1 MAETVRLTFDI
12 VQRVRYPPELLPF
25 SAVFTVPAQKYV
37 SPAILDIKKLNVKK
51 IIERMVVLAYVSQPR
66 NTSID
71 LEYKV
76 DNITRELDTE
86 AMKNYPELEELFLPA
101 TDKLY
106 LNYKNTSG
114 VDVTNY
120 YSVLGLWVLAPTT
133 VEKMLYKYYDVIS
146 SEMSEED
153 KLARMELIPVEERRL
168 AAKYG
173 IIKLLEKGT
182 YPLRPSP
189 DPLRDLG
196 FKLEREYQVIRE
208 EVDTFTGAIE
218 AGQESLVFDIKPNE
232 RKGEFVVLTGIS
244 AQPPADPA
252 YGTQIVV
259 ERDEEGEY
267 FRLDC
272 YPMSLDWYLPMWIPA
287 TVRLR
292 VSVWTDTAIS
302 SWSCRIRY
310 KICRLNNILR
320 ARWFYDDFV
329 AKHPELEE
337 FAERVRLGIW

>member
-12 VQRVRYPPELLPF
+12 VQRVRYPPELIPF

-51 IIERMVVLAYVSQPR
+51 IIERMVVLSYISQPR
-66 NTSID
+66 NTSVK

-76 DNITRELDTE
+76 DNISREIDTS
-86 AMKNYPELEELFLPA
+86 AMPNYPDLEELFLPA
-101 TDKLY
+101 HDKVW

-114 VDVTNY
+114 ADVTNY
-120 YSVLGLWVLAPTT
+120 YSVLGLWVLSPTV
-133 VEKMLYKYYDVIS
+133 VEKMMYTYYDVIS
-146 SEMSEED
+146 SELTEEE
-153 KLARMELIPVEERRL
+153 KLMKMELIPIEERRL

-173 IIKLLEKGT
+173 VIKLLEKGT

-189 DPLRDLG
+189 NPMKDLM

-208 EVDTFTGAIE
+208 ETRTITPSIE
-218 AGQESLVFDIKPNE
+218 ANQETLLFDIKPNE
-232 RKGEFVVLTGIS
+232 KKGEFVVLTGV
-244 AQPPADPA
+244 APQPPADPA
-252 YGTQIVV
+252 YGTQLII

-272 YPMSLDWYLPMWIPA
+272 YPLSLDWYLPMWIPA
-287 TVRLR
+287 TTRLK
-292 VSVWTDTAIS
+292 VYVWTDTAIA
-302 SWSCRIRY
+302 SWACRIKY
-310 KICRLNNILR
+310 KICRLNNILK

-337 FAERVRLGIW
+337 FAERVKLGIW